1 LYLGYRLSVYD
12 LWLSKESN
20 SLKLTMQSRLIFIA
34 MALALGA
41 VLPMQAAINSR
52 LAKTA
57 GNPVMAAFISFAV
70 GTIALMI
77 YLIIAGQFQFR
88 FVSTQSP
95 WWIWTG
101 GLLGTFFV
109 AGIVILLP
117 RLGVVLSFSL
127 VLAGQMLVAILFD
140 QFGWLGVA
148 VREISPGKIIGSVLL
163 IIGVILIRKY

>member
-1 LYLGYRLSVYD
+1 
-12 LWLSKESN
+12 
-20 SLKLTMQSRLIFIA
+20 MQSRFLFIA

-41 VLPMQAAINSR
+41 VLPIQAAINAR

-57 GNPVMAAFISFAV
+57 GSPVMSAFVSFAV
-70 GTIALMI
+70 GTIALMLF
-77 YLIIAGQFQFR
+77 LIITRQFNFR
-88 FVSTQSP
+88 FISAQSP

-109 AGIVILLP
+109 AGIVVLLP

-127 VLAGQMLVAILFD
+127 VLAGQMFAAILFD

-163 IIGVILIRKY
+163 IVGVILIRKY

>member
-1 LYLGYRLSVYD
+1 
-12 LWLSKESN
+12 
-20 SLKLTMQSRLIFIA
+20 MQSRVLFMAIA
-34 MALALGA
+34 FALGA
-41 VLPMQAAINSR
+41 ILPMQAAINAR

-57 GNPVMAAFISFAV
+57 GSPVISAFVSFAV
-70 GTIALMI
+70 GTLALMVF
-77 YLIIAGQFQFR
+77 LIVSGQFQFR
-88 FVSTQSP
+88 FISSQSP

-109 AGIVILLP
+109 AGIVIVLP

-127 VLAGQMLVAILFD
+127 VLAGQMFAAILFD

-148 VREISPGKIIGSVLL
+148 IKEISAGKIIGSILL